1 MSICGFG
8 GTAILQPNESNG
20 KIFTPLPK
28 VAHLIQLIAA
38 PILYACKPVW
48 RIAYAI

>member
-1 MSICGFG
+1 MSMSIHGFG
-8 GTAILQPNESNG
+8 GAAIMQPNESNG

-38 PILYACKPVW
+38 PILHAM
-48 RIAYAI
+48 